1 MGWHRVRSRPE
12 SSRGCGYLDSL
23 EFVRLFREF
32 RLLTGFGSSGLGSL
46 DEDLAY

>member
-1 MGWHRVRSRPE
+1 LIA
-12 SSRGCGYLDSL
+12 SSS
-23 EFVRLFREF
+23 FVLFCEF